1 MLLSGATVVPA
12 NLTPD
17 YLAAEQIYKRAET
30 SQERIAALERM
41 LAAVPKHKGT
51 EKMQADIKRRLSE
64 ARRESQRM
72 RSAGAH
78 SAPPYLVK
86 REGAGQIAL
95 LGPPNSGKSQLV
107 RAMTHAHPQVA
118 DYPFSTRMPVA
129 GMMPF
134 EDVQIQLVDLP
145 PISAEFME
153 PWLPQ
158 VVRSA
163 DLSSLVV
170 DPNDPDVLGE
180 IDFILMTLDEWRIVP
195 PRLLV
200 ANKLDLPYAT
210 ENFRAVEELYG
221 ERFRCVGASAVT
233 GIGLGDFARASFAL
247 LNLVRFYSKPPGKK
261 PDLEVPY
268 LLRRGSTVEDAA
280 AHVHRDFAD
289 HFRYA
294 RLYRRSH
301 EHDGLMV
308 ERAHVVEDGDILEFH
323 A

>member
-1 MLLSGATVVPA
+1 VPA

-17 YLAAEQIYKRAET
+17 YLAAEQIYKRADT
-30 SQERIAALERM
+30 SQEKIVALERM
-41 LAAVPKHKGT
+41 FAALPKHKGT

-64 ARRESQRM
+64 ARRESQKIRN
-72 RSAGAH
+72 AGAH
-78 SAPPYLVK
+78 SAPAYLVK
-86 REGAGQIAL
+86 REGAGQIVL

-107 RAMTHAHPQVA
+107 RALTHAHPEVA

-145 PISAEFME
+145 PMSAAFME

-158 VVRSA
+158 VIRSA

-180 IDFILMTLDEWRIVP
+180 IDFVLTTLDGWRILP

-210 ENFRAVEELYG
+210 ENFRAVEELYC
-221 ERFRCVGASAVT
+221 EQFRCVGGSAVT
-233 GIGLGDFARASFAL
+233 GAGLSHFARASFEA

-261 PDLEVPY
+261 PDFEVPY
-268 LLRRGSTVEDAA
+268 LLRRGSTVQDAA
-280 AHVHRDFAD
+280 AHVHRDFAE
-289 HFRYA
+289 HLRYA
-294 RLYRRSH
+294 RLFRRSH

-308 ERAHVVEDGDILEFH
+308 ERAHVVQDGDILEFH
-323 A
+323 T

>member
-1 MLLSGATVVPA
+1 MPA

-17 YLAAEQIYKRAET
+17 YLAAEQIYKRADT
-30 SQERIAALERM
+30 SQEKIVALERM
-41 LAAVPKHKGT
+41 FAALPKHKGT

-64 ARRESQRM
+64 ARRESQKIRN
-72 RSAGAH
+72 AGAH
-78 SAPPYLVK
+78 SAPAYLVK
-86 REGAGQIAL
+86 HEGAGQIVL

-107 RAMTHAHPQVA
+107 CALTHAHPEVA

-145 PISAEFME
+145 PMSVVFME

-158 VVRSA
+158 VIRSA
-163 DLSSLVV
+163 DLSSLIV

-180 IDFILMTLDEWRIVP
+180 IDFILTALDGWRIPP

-200 ANKLDLPYAT
+200 ANKLDLPYAA
-210 ENFRAVEELYG
+210 ENFQAVEELYC
-221 ERFRCVGASAVT
+221 EQFRCVGGSAIT
-233 GIGLGDFARASFAL
+233 GAGLGHVARASFEA
-247 LNLVRFYSKPPGKK
+247 LNLVRFYSKPPGKR

-268 LLRRGSTVEDAA
+268 LLRRGSTVQDAA
-280 AHVHRDFAD
+280 AHVHRDFAELL
-289 HFRYA
+289 RYA
-294 RLYRRSH
+294 RLFRRSH

-323 A
+323 T

>member
-1 MLLSGATVVPA
+1 VPA

-30 SQERIAALERM
+30 SQEKITALERM
-41 LAAVPKHKGT
+41 FAALPKHKGT

-64 ARRESQRM
+64 ARRESQKM
-72 RSAGAH
+72 RNTGAH
-78 SAPPYLVK
+78 SAPGYLVK
-86 REGAGQIAL
+86 REGAGQITL

-107 RAMTHAHPQVA
+107 RALTHAHPEVA

-145 PISAEFME
+145 PMSAAFME

-163 DLSSLVV
+163 DLCSLVV

-180 IDFILMTLDEWRIVP
+180 IDFILTTLDGWRMLP

-200 ANKLDLPYAT
+200 ANKLDLPFAT
-210 ENFRAVEELYG
+210 ENFRAVEELYC
-221 ERFRCVGASAVT
+221 EQFRCVGVSAVT
-233 GIGLGDFARASFAL
+233 GAGLGPFACASFGA

-268 LLRRGSTVEDAA
+268 LLRRGCTVEEAA
-280 AHVHRDFAD
+280 AHVHRDFAE
-289 HFRYA
+289 HLRYA
-294 RLYRRSH
+294 RLFRKSH

-323 A
+323 T